1 MVFEARPFAASAI
14 SEPEPDVLVAPISA
28 GWDEHPARA
37 HLIVE
42 ISRTSLRT
50 DKGPKAQ
57 LYGLAEVDEYWIVN
71 QVDALV
77 EVYRDRHAGEW
88 RSKQVYRRGETIAM
102 AIFPDGT
109 IAVAELLPPAS
120 E

>member
-1 MVFEARPFAASAI
+1 MCAY
-14 SEPEPDVLVAPISA
+14 
-28 GWDEHPARA
+28 
-37 HLIVE
+37 LIVE
-42 ISRTSLRT
+42 VARSSLRK
-50 DKGPKAQ
+50 DKGPKAA

-88 RSKQVYRRGETIAM
+88 RSEQVHRRGETIAM
-102 AIFPDGT
+102 ARFPDVT
-109 IAVAELLPPAS
+109 IAVAEILPPAS